1 MVQLGTDFRCK
12 DIGVSCPAENFSIHK
27 GGLIP
32 PRQKFSQH
40 LILERC
46 QDVFRLIAPLL
57 GSLFVAF
64 GCFWWRKN
72 ERYSLGRSV
81 WKYHPISINVVIL
94 SSISRIISGTNSPFI
109 HSPYVS
115 NTSFC
120 C

>member
-12 DIGVSCPAENFSIHK
+12 DIGVSYPAENFSVHK
-27 GGLIP
+27 GGLVP
-32 PRQKFSQH
+32 PRQTFSQH

-46 QDVFRLIAPLL
+46 QDVFRMIAPLL

-64 GCFWWRKN
+64 GGGKMRGTH
-72 ERYSLGRSV
+72 LGGLSGNTV
-81 WKYHPISINVVIL
+81 QFLVNVVIL
-94 SSISRIISGTNSPFI
+94 SSISRIIRGTNSPFI
-109 HSPYVS
+109 RCPYVS

>member
-1 MVQLGTDFRCK
+1 MVQLGTDFGGK
-12 DIGVSCPAENFSIHK
+12 AVGVSYPAENFSVHK
-27 GGLIP
+27 GGLVP

-46 QDVFRLIAPLL
+46 QDVFRMIAPLL

-81 WKYHPISINVVIL
+81 WKYRPIS
-94 SSISRIISGTNSPFI
+94 SQRCDFIIHFQN
-109 HSPYVS
+109 H
-115 NTSFC
+115 
-120 C
+120 